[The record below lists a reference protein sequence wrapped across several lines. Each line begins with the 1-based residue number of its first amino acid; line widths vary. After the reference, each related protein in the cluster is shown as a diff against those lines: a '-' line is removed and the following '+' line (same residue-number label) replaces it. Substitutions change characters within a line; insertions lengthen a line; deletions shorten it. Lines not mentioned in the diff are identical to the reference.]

1 VGPAACRSMESGLRA
16 VREAI
21 WGVAPLTAV
30 LRRKF
35 MEQDPD
41 GWEGKLAKLDREL
54 RNLRRLVLWLL
65 AALLLTG
72 ALWVASAWLTG

>member
-1 VGPAACRSMESGLRA
+1 
-16 VREAI
+16 
-21 WGVAPLTAV
+21 
-30 LRRKF
+30 